1 MYKGGNGLT
10 IEDSNTKWGWEIKNT
25 QDIITALEGY
35 PAFSTVAGGFI
46 GRAFVQA
53 TQERKHYKNIE
64 DLAQYLLDN
73 YI

>member
-1 MYKGGNGLT
+1 MYKGGNGFTL
-10 IEDSNTKWGWEIKNT
+10 EDSSTKWGWEIKNT

-46 GRAFVQA
+46 GRALYNAMQD
-53 TQERKHYKNIE
+53 RKHYKNIE
-64 DLAQYLLDN
+64 DLAQYLLEN